1 MPLSAVAVSK
11 AKPREKPYKLSD
23 EKGLFLL
30 VTPKGRRYWRFKYRF
45 DGKEK
50 ILAFGVYPDVSLAD
64 AREKRDVAR
73 KVVAAGQDPAANK
86 KRVEAEKRVRFL
98 ETFSII
104 ADEWLDRL
112 EKEGRSASTLS
123 KLRWLTDFARPA
135 LGDRPIA
142 EITAPELLEVL
153 RKVEARGR
161 YETANRLRSTFGTI
175 FRYAIATSR
184 AQRDVAY
191 DLRGALITPKVSHRS
206 AITDPKE
213 VGALLRAIEGHEGQP
228 AVRHGLRLLPHV
240 FVRPGELRLAQWQ
253 EFDLEGRLWTIPAD
267 RTKMRRPHRVPLS
280 SQVVAILLEL
290 EAITGDGRLLFP
302 SILSAERA
310 ISDNT
315 MNAALR
321 RLGYDKS
328 QMTAHGFRAMA
339 STLLNE
345 TGKWHPDAIERQLG
359 HVEGNDV
366 RRAYARGEHWEERV
380 RMMQFWSDYLD
391 QLRICPALVKGPFRR
406 AA

>member
-1 MPLSAVAVSK
+1 MPLSAVAVSN

-23 EKGLFLL
+23 DRGLFLL
-30 VTPKGRRYWRFKYRF
+30 VTPKGHRYWRFKYRF

-64 AREKRDVAR
+64 AREKRDAAR
-73 KVVAAGQDPAANK
+73 KVVAAG
-86 KRVEAEKRVRFL
+86 EAPRRTRGGSRREACPFAGDLQHHCRRMV
-98 ETFSII
+98 
-104 ADEWLDRL
+104 DRL

-184 AQRDVAY
+184 AHRDVAY

-253 EFDLEGRLWTIPAD
+253 EFDLDGRLWTIPAD
-267 RTKMRRPHRVPLS
+267 RTKMRRQHRVPLS
-280 SQVVAILLEL
+280 SQ
-290 EAITGDGRLLFP
+290 
-302 SILSAERA
+302 
-310 ISDNT
+310 
-315 MNAALR
+315 AL
-321 RLGYDKS
+321 
-328 QMTAHGFRAMA
+328 A
-339 STLLNE
+339 
-345 TGKWHPDAIERQLG
+345 
-359 HVEGNDV
+359 
-366 RRAYARGEHWEERV
+366 
-380 RMMQFWSDYLD
+380 
-391 QLRICPALVKGPFRR
+391 
-406 AA
+406 